1 MYNVDKNTSATKIR
15 LSAKAKYVEK
25 LLEILGVEYGEEN
38 VAMVRTGNTTKVN
51 EIAVLADV
59 VTENGTE
66 KGLVFTVNPVVRPWN
81 DVTNKR
87 GTTSAFDFEK
97 AKQAYENYVF
107 EKEQEK
113 IDKEKKKAEKI
124 QRDKEARERRK
135 AEKES
140 EKNEVEN

>member
-1 MYNVDKNTSATKIR
+1 MYTVDKNTTATKIR
-15 LSAKAKYVEK
+15 LSAKTEYVEK
-25 LLEILGVEYGEEN
+25 LLEILRAEYGEEN

-81 DVTNKR
+81 NVSNKR
-87 GTTSAFDFEK
+87 GTTPAFDFEK
-97 AKQAYENYVF
+97 AKQAYIDYVS

-135 AEKES
+135 AEKEA

>member
-1 MYNVDKNTSATKIR
+1 MYTVDKNTTATKIR
-15 LSAKAKYVEK
+15 LSAKAEYVEK
-25 LLEILGVEYGEEN
+25 LLEILRAEYGEEN

-87 GTTSAFDFEK
+87 GTTPAFDFEK
-97 AKQAYENYVF
+97 AKQAYEDYVS

-124 QRDKEARERRK
+124 QRDKEERERRK
-135 AEKES
+135 AEKEA
-140 EKNEVEN
+140 EKNKASE

>member
-1 MYNVDKNTSATKIR
+1 MYTVDKNTTATKIR
-15 LSAKAKYVEK
+15 LSAKAEYVEK
-25 LLEILGVEYGEEN
+25 LLEILRAEYGEEN

-87 GTTSAFDFEK
+87 GTTPAFDFEK
-97 AKQAYENYVF
+97 AKQAYEDYVS

-113 IDKEKKKAEKI
+113 IDKKKKKAEKI

-135 AEKES
+135 VEKEAEK
-140 EKNEVEN
+140 NRVEN

>member
-1 MYNVDKNTSATKIR
+1 MYTVDKNTTATKIR
-15 LSAKAKYVEK
+15 LSAKAEYVEK
-25 LLEILGVEYGEEN
+25 LLEILRAEYGEEN

-87 GTTSAFDFEK
+87 GTTPAFDFEK
-97 AKQAYENYVF
+97 AKQAYADYVS

-135 AEKES
+135 AEKEA

>member
-1 MYNVDKNTSATKIR
+1 MYNVDKNTSATKVR
-15 LSAKAKYVEK
+15 LSAKAEYVEK
-25 LLEILGVEYGEEN
+25 LLEILGAEYGEEN

-87 GTTSAFDFEK
+87 GTTPAFDFEK
-97 AKQAYENYVF
+97 AKQAYENYVS

-135 AEKES
+135 AEKEA
-140 EKNEVEN
+140 EKNKVEN

>member
-1 MYNVDKNTSATKIR
+1 MYTVDKNTTATKIR
-15 LSAKAKYVEK
+15 LSAKAEYVEK
-25 LLEILGVEYGEEN
+25 LLEILRAEYGEEN

-81 DVTNKR
+81 DVSNKR
-87 GTTSAFDFEK
+87 GTTPAFDFEK
-97 AKQAYENYVF
+97 AKQAYENYVS

-124 QRDKEARERRK
+124 QHDKEARERRK
-135 AEKES
+135 TEKEAEKN
-140 EKNEVEN
+140 KVEN

>member
-1 MYNVDKNTSATKIR
+1 MYTVDKNTTATKIR
-15 LSAKAKYVEK
+15 LSAKAEYVEK
-25 LLEILGVEYGEEN
+25 LLEILGAEYGEEN

-87 GTTSAFDFEK
+87 GTTPAFDFEK
-97 AKQAYENYVF
+97 AKQAYEDYVS

-124 QRDKEARERRK
+124 QRDKEERERRK
-135 AEKES
+135 AEKEA

>member
-1 MYNVDKNTSATKIR
+1 MYTVDKNTTATKIR
-15 LSAKAKYVEK
+15 LSAKAEYVEK
-25 LLEILGVEYGEEN
+25 LLEILRAEYGEEN

-87 GTTSAFDFEK
+87 GTTPAFDFEK
-97 AKQAYENYVF
+97 AKQAYEDYVS

-135 AEKES
+135 AEKEA

>member
-1 MYNVDKNTSATKIR
+1 MYTVDKNTTATKIR
-15 LSAKAKYVEK
+15 LSAKSDYMEK
-25 LLEILGVEYGEEN
+25 LLEMLGAEFGVDN

-51 EIAVLADV
+51 EIAVVADTV
-59 VTENGTE
+59 VENGTE
-66 KGLVFTVNPVVRPWN
+66 KELVFTVNPVVRPWN
-81 DVTNKR
+81 DVSNKSA
-87 GTTSAFDFEK
+87 TTPAFDFEK
-97 AKQAYENYVF
+97 AKQAYEDYVS

-135 AEKES
+135 AEKEA

>member
-1 MYNVDKNTSATKIR
+1 MYTVDKNTTATKIR
-15 LSAKAKYVEK
+15 LSAKAEYVEK
-25 LLEILGVEYGEEN
+25 LLKILRAEYGEEN

-87 GTTSAFDFEK
+87 GTTPAFDFEK
-97 AKQAYENYVF
+97 AKQAYEDYVS

-135 AEKES
+135 AEKEA

>member
-1 MYNVDKNTSATKIR
+1 MYTVDKNTTATKIR
-15 LSAKAKYVEK
+15 LSAKAEYVEK
-25 LLEILGVEYGEEN
+25 LLEILRAEYGEEN

-81 DVTNKR
+81 DVSNKR
-87 GTTSAFDFEK
+87 GTTPAFDFEK
-97 AKQAYENYVF
+97 AKQAYENYVS

-124 QRDKEARERRK
+124 QRDKEERERRK
-135 AEKES
+135 AEKEA
-140 EKNEVEN
+140 EENKTNE

>member
-1 MYNVDKNTSATKIR
+1 MYTVDKNTSATKIR
-15 LSAKAKYVEK
+15 LSAKAEYVEK
-25 LLEILGVEYGEEN
+25 LLEILGAEYGEEN

-87 GTTSAFDFEK
+87 GTTPAFDFEK
-97 AKQAYENYVF
+97 AKQAYENYVS

-124 QRDKEARERRK
+124 QRDKEERERRK
-135 AEKES
+135 AEKEA

>member
-1 MYNVDKNTSATKIR
+1 MYTVDKNTTATKIR
-15 LSAKAKYVEK
+15 LSAKSEYVEK
-25 LLEILGVEYGEEN
+25 LLEILRAEYGEEN

-87 GTTSAFDFEK
+87 GTTPAFDFEK
-97 AKQAYENYVF
+97 AKQAYIDYVS

-135 AEKES
+135 AEKEA

>member
-15 LSAKAKYVEK
+15 LSAKAEYVEK
-25 LLEILGVEYGEEN
+25 LLEILGTEYGEEN

-87 GTTSAFDFEK
+87 GTTPAFDFEK
-97 AKQAYENYVF
+97 AKQAYENYVS

-135 AEKES
+135 AEKEA

>member
-1 MYNVDKNTSATKIR
+1 MYTVDKNTTATKIR
-15 LSAKAKYVEK
+15 LSAKAEYVEK
-25 LLEILGVEYGEEN
+25 LLEILRAEYGEEN

-87 GTTSAFDFEK
+87 GTTPAFDFEK
-97 AKQAYENYVF
+97 AKQAYEDYVS

-124 QRDKEARERRK
+124 QRDKEERERRK
-135 AEKES
+135 AEKEA

>member
-1 MYNVDKNTSATKIR
+1 MYTVDKNTTATKIR
-15 LSAKAKYVEK
+15 LSAKAEYVEK
-25 LLEILGVEYGEEN
+25 LLEILRAEYGEEN

-87 GTTSAFDFEK
+87 GTTPAFDFEK
-97 AKQAYENYVF
+97 AKQAYENYVS

-113 IDKEKKKAEKI
+113 IDKEKKKGEKI
-124 QRDKEARERRK
+124 QRDKEERERRK
-135 AEKES
+135 AEKEA
-140 EKNEVEN
+140 EKNKTSE